1 MIKHA
6 SLISLAILLA
16 TTAATAQSRVWRC
29 GAASYTNVESEARAQ
44 NCTLVEGG
52 NITIVQG
59 TRVANPQANANTGAN
74 NGTPA
79 QQAAPQPVRV
89 ATAPQTVSTG
99 PMRVDADQQRARD
112 ADARAILEAELRKAE
127 ARYAELQKEYNNG
140 EPEKQGAEFRN
151 HQKYQDRVAEL
162 KASLSRTESDINGLK
177 RELGRTGSK

>member
-6 SLISLAILLA
+6 SLIALAVLLA
-16 TTAATAQSRVWRC
+16 TTAASAQSRVWRC

-52 NITIVQG
+52 NITVVQG
-59 TRVANPQANANTGAN
+59 TRVANPQANGNAGQ
-74 NGTPA
+74 G
-79 QQAAPQPVRV
+79 AAPQPVRV

-112 ADARAILEAELRKAE
+112 ADARAILEAELKKAE
-127 ARYAELQKEYNNG
+127 ARYAELQKEWNNG

-151 HQKYQDRVAEL
+151 HQKYLDRVAEL
-162 KASLSRTESDINGLK
+162 KASISRTENDINGLK
-177 RELGRTGSK
+177 RELGRSGSK